1 MKQESVPTCVKISAK
16 CQELYYEIVFLVVF
30 LCDFALSF
38 SIDIVYILV
47 IDCDKFL
54 SFTSEYYDQIYVKK
68 NNFILK
74 VILHCVNTTQFAVL
88 TVMSFTMDMS
98 NKSMIF
104 E

>member
-30 LCDFALSF
+30 LCYFALSF

-54 SFTSEYYDQIYVKK
+54 SCHSPLNI
-68 NNFILK
+68 
-74 VILHCVNTTQFAVL
+74 
-88 TVMSFTMDMS
+88 
-98 NKSMIF
+98 MIKF
-104 E
+104 MEKRIISS